1 MASRYRQPFSGTPT
15 AEPKRITQW
24 AGNYLSAFTASAD
37 GKRLVLQK
45 ETEQSQVYLA
55 ELTAGGKRINLP
67 VRLTNDEA
75 FEEPTGWLPDSKAV
89 LFQSTR
95 NGTLGIFKQGISQEN
110 PEPLV
115 GEPHDA
121 LASILSA
128 DGASILFVER
138 PRTSD
143 NRALPDR
150 LMRVSVKGGV
160 PQFVMEL
167 ADWSD
172 YSCAHSP
179 ASLCLIVEVSHVD
192 RSLIVSAFDP
202 LKGREEVL
210 RTFTGNSA
218 HPYAEALELSPD
230 ASMLAIARRGF
241 PEIHISLFSLSGGS
255 DREFPVR
262 ALPSITA

>member
-1 MASRYRQPFSGTPT
+1 
-15 AEPKRITQW
+15 
-24 AGNYLSAFTASAD
+24 
-37 GKRLVLQK
+37 
-45 ETEQSQVYLA
+45 
-55 ELTAGGKRINLP
+55 
-67 VRLTNDEA
+67 
-75 FEEPTGWLPDSKAV
+75 
-89 LFQSTR
+89 
-95 NGTLGIFKQGISQEN
+95 
-110 PEPLV
+110 
-115 GEPHDA
+115 
-121 LASILSA
+121 
-128 DGASILFVER
+128 
-138 PRTSD
+138 
-143 NRALPDR
+143 
-150 LMRVSVKGGV
+150 MRVSVKGGV

-210 RTFTGNSA
+210 RTLAEDPA
-218 HPYAEALELSPD
+218 HPYANLELSPD

-262 ALPSITA
+262 ALPSITGLNWAPDGKGIYCGSVSPQGSALLYVDMKGNARELWRSKGRGGAVWGIPSPDGRYLALKLAVHSSNAWMIEGF